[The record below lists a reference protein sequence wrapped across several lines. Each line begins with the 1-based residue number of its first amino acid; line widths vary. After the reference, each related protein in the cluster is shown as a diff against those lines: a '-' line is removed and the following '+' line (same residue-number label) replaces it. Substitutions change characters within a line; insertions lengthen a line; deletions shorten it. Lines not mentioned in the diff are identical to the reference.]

1 MRLLS
6 HAKYSV
12 RREQIASA
20 ACRSVAV
27 PQCVTH
33 LAALYRVL
41 SVRFPESNAES
52 GPLAEVSVTGWR
64 D

>member
-12 RREQIASA
+12 RREQIISA
-20 ACRSVAV
+20 A
-27 PQCVTH
+27 CVTH
-33 LAALYRVL
+33 LAALYRLL

-52 GPLAEVSVTGWR
+52 GPLVEVSVTGWR